1 MKYSR
6 KRTYRR
12 KRLSR
17 KRRTMNISRPR
28 MSRTPSF
35 NVTRTFWHFNWA
47 PNTAT
52 TGGFWQY
59 QQINLGNVPNVS
71 EYVSVFDTYRVNSIK
86 YTFRPRYDSFA
97 GNDTTDT
104 TLPGVT
110 NQGGSDVHVI
120 VDPKST
126 TNPSGTYTTAN
137 LNAFLENGKV
147 RTYSGNKPFSF
158 LIKYPCVLDDINGVA
173 ATNLRKAPFLSTKN
187 TTINHRGAHVF
198 ISDVNLTGNFGNSW
212 DVFVTLNMTFKGQA

>member
-6 KRTYRR
+6 KRIYRR

-28 MSRTPSF
+28 MSRVPSF

-59 QQINLGNVPNVS
+59 QAITLNNVPNVS
-71 EYVSVFDTYRVNSIK
+71 EYVSVFDTYRINSIK

-126 TNPSGTYTTAN
+126 VNPSGTYTTAN

-158 LIKYPCVLDDINGVA
+158 LIKYPCIQTDVNGTSSA
-173 ATNLRKAPFLSTKN
+173 QLQRAPYLSTK
-187 TTINHRGAHVF
+187 TGTIAHRGAHTF